1 MDVIANKEFM
11 KCIRYVCPQKTV
23 TATGASTAPT
33 PTPHPGTAL
42 LGVCHDGGCLLA
54 RLSCHSCLAFVCLS
68 GKGLPY
74 EPHKLP
80 KNYHMTQQSH
90 CWAYTPRK
98 PKLKETQAPQSSLQH
113 LFFFSFNNG
122 WTWKQPRCP
131 LTDEH
136 HRNCGAYIQWNG
148 TQFLKRT
155 HLSQS

>member
-42 LGVCHDGGCLLA
+42 LGVCHDAGGGLLA

-98 PKLKETQAPQSSLQH
+98 PKLKETHAPQSSLQH
-113 LFFFSFNNG
+113 LFFFLLTMAGHGSNLDVHRQMSTTETVVHIYNGMVLSF
-122 WTWKQPRCP
+122 
-131 LTDEH
+131 
-136 HRNCGAYIQWNG
+136 
-148 TQFLKRT
+148 
-155 HLSQS
+155 

>member
-90 CWAYTPRK
+90 CF
-98 PKLKETQAPQSSLQH
+98 EVVHIIQSPH
-113 LFFFSFNNG
+113 
-122 WTWKQPRCP
+122 P
-131 LTDEH
+131 LTSVPHEEMDRATKSEKLVFNQH
-136 HRNCGAYIQWNG
+136 
-148 TQFLKRT
+148 
-155 HLSQS
+155 